1 MHTLGSIQLIDGWLQ
16 DARQAY
22 REGRLTDAR
31 SILRTVAWE
40 AESATQ
46 ALNAEIAQTVAS
58 SHDKQ

>member
-40 AESATQ
+40 AESASVS
-46 ALNAEIAQTVAS
+46 LNAAIAQANI
-58 SHDKQ
+58 KIAEGA

>member
-1 MHTLGSIQLIDGWLQ
+1 MTTNSSIQLIDGWLQ

-46 ALNAEIAQTVAS
+46 ALNAEIANIKIAEGA
-58 SHDKQ
+58 